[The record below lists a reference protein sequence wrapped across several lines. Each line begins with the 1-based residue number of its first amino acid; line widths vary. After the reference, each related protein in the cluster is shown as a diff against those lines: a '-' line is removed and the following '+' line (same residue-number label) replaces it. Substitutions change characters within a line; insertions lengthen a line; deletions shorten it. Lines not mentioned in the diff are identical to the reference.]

1 MWQVWLIICGICL
14 VIEIITT
21 SFLGFWFAVG
31 ALIALLV
38 SLVTDNIVVQTV
50 VFVISSSILTF
61 STKPLLKKILNNNEK
76 IETNAYS
83 IIGKKAL
90 VTQEINSASGT
101 GQIKVG
107 TEIWSAKNSDDEII
121 PKDSEVEIISID
133 GVKAIVSSK
142 IQVH

>member
-142 IQVH
+142 IS

>member
-76 IETNAYS
+76 VETNAYS